1 MLYNYHGVYG
11 GAQVPKYTCLVVD
24 FCERNNTFDDHH
36 GMLRQFIYLFSQFI
50 SWLLYYYLN
59 NIKTLMMIVIIG
71 IMQEYYLFV
80 KTSLFHIHISIPVA
94 CHINEVKSI
103 YDQRHLSYS

>member
-36 GMLRQFIYLFSQFI
+36 GMLRQFIYLFSQCI
-50 SWLLYYYLN
+50 SWLLYYY
-59 NIKTLMMIVIIG
+59 
-71 IMQEYYLFV
+71 
-80 KTSLFHIHISIPVA
+80 
-94 CHINEVKSI
+94 
-103 YDQRHLSYS
+103 